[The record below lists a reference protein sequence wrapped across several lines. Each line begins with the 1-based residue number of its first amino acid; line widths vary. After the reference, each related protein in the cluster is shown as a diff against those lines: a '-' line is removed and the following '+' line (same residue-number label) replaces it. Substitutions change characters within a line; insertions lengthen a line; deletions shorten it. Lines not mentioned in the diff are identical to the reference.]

1 MPTDFETIKQ
11 AGEEMLISLNQKFHV
26 DLGYNKQTVNWLD
39 WYISQNRDYFSKTE
53 VQKMALSIGYI
64 LGEAIIQEYGGEW
77 QYDEDFHQWVV
88 EIGKGKANPIGK
100 TRKYFEDYLDSIESF
115 FEIIG
120 TFKQNTD
127 SDFSEEN

>member
-1 MPTDFETIKQ
+1 MPADFETIKQ
-11 AGEEMLISLNQKFHV
+11 AGEETLSALSQKFHV
-26 DLGYNKQTVNWLD
+26 NLGYNKQTVNWLD
-39 WYISQNRDYFSKTE
+39 WYISQNRDYFLKAE
-53 VQKMALSIGYI
+53 IQKMTRSIGYI

-88 EIGKGKANPIGK
+88 AIGKGKANPIGK
-100 TRKYFEDYLDSIESF
+100 TQKYFEDYLDSIESF

-120 TFKQNTD
+120 TFTQNTD

>member
-1 MPTDFETIKQ
+1 MPVDFETIRQ
-11 AGEEMLISLNQKFHV
+11 AGEEMLISLNRKFHV

-53 VQKMALSIGYI
+53 VQKMTLSIGYI

-88 EIGKGKANPIGK
+88 DIGKGKANPIGK